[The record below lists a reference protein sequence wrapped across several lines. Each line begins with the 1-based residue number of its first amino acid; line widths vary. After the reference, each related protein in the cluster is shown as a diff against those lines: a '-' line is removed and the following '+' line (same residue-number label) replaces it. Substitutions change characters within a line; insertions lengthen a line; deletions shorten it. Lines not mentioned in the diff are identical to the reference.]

1 MSKLRRSLFSKKK
14 SKNDL
19 FKQKVAKKVV
29 LELEKGKMK
38 NAKKRMKEIV
48 EKLQKFKYLK
58 EIESG
63 SKFDHSS

>member
-1 MSKLRRSLFSKKK
+1 MRKTQSGVGTWER
-14 SKNDL
+14 KN
-19 FKQKVAKKVV
+19 
-29 LELEKGKMK
+29 EECNEK
-38 NAKKRMKEIV
+38 NEW

>member
-1 MSKLRRSLFSKKK
+1 MSKLRRKVCLVKK
-14 SKNDL
+14 SKNVL

-38 NAKKRMKEIV
+38 NAMKRMNEIG